1 MLARFS
7 ATKGFAMPT
16 PDLNARDDAVVRV
29 HVVNLN
35 IPFFQMVWLLIKLAI
50 AAIPAA
56 FVFGA
61 FVTLISA
68 IFGGLLTGDFG
79 GLFHGWHWI

>member
-1 MLARFS
+1 MS
-7 ATKGFAMPT
+7 T

-29 HVVNLN
+29 HVVNVN

-61 FVTLISA
+61 FVTLITA
-68 IFGGLLTGDFG
+68 VFGGLLAGTFS
-79 GLFHGWHWI
+79 GLLHGWHWI